1 MMHRVAAAVVA
12 QAADGREIRITLL
25 GDSDGLPLVVLP
37 GGPCRDPEYL
47 GDLAG
52 LADIRP
58 LAILHVRGTSKTGGT
73 SWGWWNDAADAV
85 AALDRLGL
93 HSADVLAHSAGTRLA
108 LSLATQYPERV
119 RSLAL
124 ITPPSTW
131 LSGVEYDGAGLV
143 ADREEPEVAQAF
155 ASMLGP
161 DPTDEEAFQR
171 AWEREQPAGYGHWTE
186 RERSHAPVGGM
197 SLAASTAWFD
207 GIPADARERILRA
220 PLPPTLIVGGALDIL
235 TGVAPVRAYAEQLGA
250 RLAMIPDAGHYP
262 WVEQPAAFRRVIDP
276 WATATR

>member
-1 MMHRVAAAVVA
+1 MEAAVVA
-12 QAADGREIRITLL
+12 QAADGREIWITLL
-25 GDSDGLPLVVLP
+25 GDSEGLPLVVLP

-52 LADIRP
+52 LAEVRP
-58 LAILHVRGTSKTGGT
+58 LAILHVRGTSRTGGT
-73 SWGWWNDAADAV
+73 SSGWWSDAADAV

-93 HSADVLAHSAGTRLA
+93 DSADVLAHSAGTRLA
-108 LSLATQYPERV
+108 LSLVAQHPARV

-131 LSGVEYDGAGLV
+131 LSGVEYDGAALV
-143 ADREEPEVAQAF
+143 ADRAEPEVAQAL

-161 DPTDEEAFQR
+161 DPADEDEFQR

-186 RERSHAPVGGM
+186 RERRHAPVGGM
-197 SLAASTAWFD
+197 ALAPSAAWFD

-220 PLPPTLIVGGALDIL
+220 PLPPTLVVGGALDIL
-235 TGVAPVRAYAEQLGA
+235 TGVAPVRAYAEHLGA
-250 RLAMIPDAGHYP
+250 ELAMIPDSGHYP
-262 WVEQPAAFRRVIDP
+262 WVEQPTAFRRVIDP